1 MSGFDPIR
9 AVLRQPSPT
18 RDNLVAALA
27 TVPGLRQDLD
37 ELEAAL
43 IDRARDSGVSWPD
56 IATALGL
63 RSRQAAEQRRLR
75 LTSTQ
80 ANRDPTSAR
89 RHRRDQLAADSAA
102 GERVIRLREAV
113 KHLVTWL
120 DRDEFADRPAVR
132 LAHRT
137 LRIALDSPP
146 GALVDLARLALA
158 DLAGEVDSDEPAVHR
173 VRALTAPI
181 DHPQT

>member
-1 MSGFDPIR
+1 VSGFDSIR
-9 AVLRQPSPT
+9 AVLRQPSPA
-18 RDNLVAALA
+18 RDDLIAALA

-43 IDRARDSGVSWPD
+43 IDRARDSGVSWPH
-56 IATALGL
+56 IAVALGL

-80 ANRDPTSAR
+80 ANRDPTRAR
-89 RHRRDQLAADSAA
+89 RHRRDQLAADNAA

-113 KHLVTWL
+113 KHLVAWL

-146 GALVDLARLALA
+146 GALVDLARLALG
-158 DLAGEVDSDEPAVHR
+158 DLGGEVDPGEPAVHR

-181 DHPQT
+181 DPPQT